1 MLQYIKDIEWRNFIG
16 NPPILSSIEE
26 KLKNCEHKILPSY
39 DLLFNAFNLTP
50 MNKLKVVLL
59 CEKPYARESE
69 SFGCSYIVDKTV
81 KEENYPTQLKN
92 ILEELKREYPEFN
105 KSKVEDLTNW
115 CKEGVLL
122 LNMILTCEIGSS
134 LSHEGYGWETFI
146 KDIIIDLDKRYKR
159 ILFVCFGYKTK
170 RFVDKII
177 INNNVLTFKHPNLM
191 KNTFCGNDCFKKCND
206 KLIEMGILPVR
217 WWSIF
222 EKKSEK

>member
-1 MLQYIKDIEWRNFIG
+1 MLHYIKDIEWRNFIG

-26 KLKNCEHKILPSY
+26 KLKNCEHEILPSY

-59 CEKPYARESE
+59 CEKPYTHENE

-92 ILEELKREYPEFN
+92 ILEELKREYPEFDN
-105 KSKVEDLTNW
+105 SKVDDLTNW

-122 LNMILTCEIGSS
+122 LNIILTCDVGSS
-134 LSHEGYGWETFI
+134 LSHEGYGWETFT
-146 KDIIIDLDKRYKR
+146 KDIIISLDNRYKR
-159 ILFVCFGYKTK
+159 ILFVCFGSKTK
-170 RFVDKII
+170 HFVNRII
-177 INNNVLTFKHPNLM
+177 KNNTVLSFVHPNLADN
-191 KNTFCGNDCFKKCND
+191 KFHGNDCFKKCND
-206 KLIEMGILPVR
+206 KLVEIGILPVR

-222 EKKSEK
+222 RTNKVK